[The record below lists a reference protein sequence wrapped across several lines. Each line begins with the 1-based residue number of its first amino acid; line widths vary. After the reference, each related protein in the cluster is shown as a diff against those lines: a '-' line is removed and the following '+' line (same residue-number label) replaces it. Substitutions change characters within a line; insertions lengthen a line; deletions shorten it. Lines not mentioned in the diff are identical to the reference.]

1 MAAIVSVASPSSSV
15 INEIFADESWLCI
28 SHRKK
33 LIFTYHSYPVYERLA
48 FPNKNFHTHFLEKC
62 LLHFLR
68 IGTIATNMAVEG
80 NRMGHKKEHWT
91 SRVGFILASAGAA
104 IGLGQIWK
112 FPYVTGM
119 SGGGA
124 FFLLF
129 IIFTLLIGLPMLISE
144 YIIGRGSGKEAIS
157 AYKKLAPDSAWVWVG
172 RLGVIGSFLL
182 LSFYSVVGGWVLIYS
197 VRSVLGKIIAEGADY
212 SALFGSIISSPVTT
226 LVGLFIFTL
235 LNVIVIAFGIANGI
249 ERANKIMMPLLFIF
263 FIVLVVRALTLD
275 GAMEGVVFF
284 LAPDFSKLTG
294 ESILFALG
302 QSFFSLSVGFSCMVT
317 YSSYLKRDVS
327 LTSSAG
333 SVAALNIFTSF
344 LAGLAIFPVVF
355 ALGFEPTEGPG
366 LLFMVLPAA
375 FGEIP
380 FGAFFLALFLVLLL
394 FATLTSSFSLYEII
408 VAAITANGKLSRK
421 QAALIIGLV
430 VFVAAIPSA
439 LTESVLF
446 DVTIFGKTI
455 FDATDYLVSNI
466 LLPLGGLLIAL
477 FIIHRADKSFVKEE
491 FLLAGNAGET
501 LYKAWRGLMT
511 WLVPIVIIVVFLDT
525 LGLTKWIFG

>member
-1 MAAIVSVASPSSSV
+1 M
-15 INEIFADESWLCI
+15 E
-28 SHRKK
+28 
-33 LIFTYHSYPVYERLA
+33 
-48 FPNKNFHTHFLEKC
+48 NKREQ
-62 LLHFLR
+62 
-68 IGTIATNMAVEG
+68 
-80 NRMGHKKEHWT
+80 WT
-91 SRVGFILASAGAA
+91 SKIGFILASAGAA

-119 SGGGA
+119 NGGGA
-124 FFLLF
+124 FFLIF
-129 IIFTLLIGLPMLISE
+129 IVFTLLIGMPMLISE
-144 YIIGRGSGKEAIS
+144 YIIGRGSASEAIS
-157 AYKKLAPDSAWVWVG
+157 AYKKLAPKSAWVWVG

-197 VRSVLGKIIAEGADY
+197 VLSIPGKIIEDGADY
-212 SALFGSIISSPVTT
+212 AAKFGSIISSPTTT
-226 LVGLFIFTL
+226 LIGLLIFTL
-235 LNVIVIAFGIANGI
+235 INVIVIALGVANGI

-263 FIVLVVRALTLD
+263 FIVLVVRALTLE

-284 LAPDFSKLTG
+284 LAPDFSSITG
-294 ESILFALG
+294 ESVLFALG

-333 SVAALNIFTSF
+333 SVVGLNIFTSF

-380 FGAFFLALFLVLLL
+380 FGSFFLALFLILLF

-421 QAALIIGLV
+421 SAAWIIGII
-430 VFVAAIPSA
+430 VFIAAIPSA
-439 LTESVLF
+439 LTESVLSN
-446 DVTIFGKTI
+446 VSIFGLSI

-477 FIIHRADKSFVKEE
+477 FIIHRADKAFVKEE
-491 FLLAGNAGET
+491 FLHAGTTSES
-501 LYKAWRGLMT
+501 LYKVWRTLMT

-525 LGLTKWIFG
+525 LGLTKLIFG